1 VESSH
6 PARPWLGLAVGIA
19 GILLVVLVVA
29 PFHDDISAAV
39 PALLLVLPVVFAAAI
54 GGRLV
59 AVAVA
64 VLGALALVSRFLDPT
79 MSIRMSV
86 AEDLV
91 ALTVFLAVA
100 LVVGNLVASVRAADR
115 RRLAADA
122 ARLAALEQLD
132 RDRAALLRS
141 VSHDLRTP
149 LATIRAVAT
158 DLQAG
163 TVYDDATRH
172 ELLGLVGG
180 EAERLDRIVANILS
194 LSRIESGTYMPD
206 LEPTDLRDLVEMSTR
221 RLHRLL
227 EHLSV
232 ELDLPADLPLVA
244 ADPIQI
250 DQVLTNL
257 LENAARH
264 SRSGAPVT
272 VAAQPVGRLV
282 EVSVTDQGQGLHPDL
297 QPFTPR
303 PSTGAGA
310 SLGIGLVICR
320 AIVES
325 HGGTITAGGGSNG
338 GARFAFTLRQA

>member
-1 VESSH
+1 V
-6 PARPWLGLAVGIA
+6 RPV
-19 GILLVVLVVA
+19 
-29 PFHDDISAAV
+29 
-39 PALLLVLPVVFAAAI
+39 
-54 GGRLV
+54 V

-64 VLGALALVSRFLDPT
+64 VLGALALVSRFLGPT
-79 MSIRMSV
+79 MSVRVSL

-91 ALTVFLAVA
+91 ALAVFLAVA

-115 RRLAADA
+115 RRLAAEA
-122 ARLAALEQLD
+122 ARVAALEQLD

-141 VSHDLRTP
+141 LSHDLRTP

-163 TVYDDATRH
+163 TVYDDATRD

-194 LSRIESGTYMPD
+194 LSRIESGTYLPD

-227 EHLSV
+227 EHLRV
-232 ELDLPADLPLVA
+232 ELDLPADLPLVE

-257 LENAARH
+257 LENAARY
-264 SRSGAPVT
+264 SPSGAPVT
-272 VAAQPVGRLV
+272 VAARPVGLLV
-282 EVSVTDQGQGLHPDL
+282 EVSVADHGPGLDPGIEL
-297 QPFTPR
+297 FTPR
-303 PSTGAGA
+303 PRGGGAA
-310 SLGIGLVICR
+310 SLGIGLAICR
-320 AIVES
+320 AIIES
-325 HGGTITAGGGSNG
+325 HGGTITAGAGSNG
-338 GARFAFTLRQA
+338 GARFAFTLRHA